1 MGNHSALKRD
11 AGRRRDVRQDRLL
24 IGPLRRSMC
33 FTIDVNRKWAMLS
46 DLMKKG
52 KEKDGEEK
60 LMRSQEA
67 MSHIC
72 HYSGYSPHQ
81 ELCLREMKMRK
92 KRREGGRMRS
102 VPRVSGR
109 SSAAQD
115 PTALMIAKRIPIV
128 KLFKSES
135 TRNGAEKAPI
145 RATLEEME

>member
-1 MGNHSALKRD
+1 
-11 AGRRRDVRQDRLL
+11 
-24 IGPLRRSMC
+24 MC

-46 DLMKKG
+46 DLTEKK
-52 KEKDGEEK
+52 ERKDGEEK

-81 ELCLREMKMRK
+81 ELCLREMKMREEK
-92 KRREGGRMRS
+92 GGRMRS